1 MSPLPWITSL
11 FISGLDLE
19 QSWSAPMEAS
29 GTLPPLAALLITYT
43 AGKSTLLQILAG
55 KRLVKDAEIRI
66 NGLDV
71 FRDSPPGVTFLGTEW
86 SVTSYPHHDRNSP
99 SRFDCPVLQG
109 NESSSPE

>member
-1 MSPLPWITSL
+1 LVGANGGKWYL
-11 FISGLDLE
+11 
-19 QSWSAPMEAS
+19 A
-29 GTLPPLAALLITYT
+29 PLAALLISYT

-86 SVTSYPHHDRNSP
+86 SVTSYSHHDRNS
-99 SRFDCPVLQG
+99 
-109 NESSSPE
+109 SSKIQLSYSLGQ